1 MRQPETQYVLYTYD
15 FNLPH
20 LLYIHLTC
28 LSTSQLYLKMC
39 PALLPFHRGTR
50 STQRTAKAQEPPED
64 IWRMPDMADKWR
76 RSCARLRAPSL
87 SGSWSY
93 RAAHTRLC
101 LLSLWHRKAT
111 SRRDGKRG
119 KWKKSEERGEKR
131 VDGWKTDGIEI
142 KVNIETDHKYRRRYS
157 KDIVV
162 AGMFNHPAGPQHMIC
177 LDFFHNNWESDT
189 H

>member
-1 MRQPETQYVLYTYD
+1 MMRQPETVDNTICA
-15 FNLPH
+15 
-20 LLYIHLTC
+20 LYIWFQSAPLTVHPPDLC
-28 LSTSQLYLKMC
+28 VMCVSPSQLHLKMC

-50 STQRTAKAQEPPED
+50 STQHTAKAQEPPGD

-87 SGSWSY
+87 SGTRSY

-119 KWKKSEERGEKR
+119 KGKKSEERGEKR
-131 VDGWKTDGIEI
+131 VDVWKTD
-142 KVNIETDHKYRRRYS
+142 RLM
-157 KDIVV
+157 
-162 AGMFNHPAGPQHMIC
+162 A
-177 LDFFHNNWESDT
+177 
-189 H
+189 